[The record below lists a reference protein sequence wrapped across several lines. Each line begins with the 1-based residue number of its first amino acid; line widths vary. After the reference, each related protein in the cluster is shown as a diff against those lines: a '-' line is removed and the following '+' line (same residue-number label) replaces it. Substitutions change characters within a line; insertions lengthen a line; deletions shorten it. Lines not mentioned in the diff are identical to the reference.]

1 MQTIQDAFAAPDL
14 PKEPVVTIGNYD
26 GVHLGQQAVLRHVV
40 ERAKELDTFSAVVTF
55 EPHPLKVLRPEAAPV
70 ALTTA
75 AQKRKLIEEQGI
87 DFLLILRF
95 DTELSRLSAQAFVE
109 DFLVG
114 RLGVQE
120 VFVGSDFSFGRD
132 REGDLSRL
140 RELGNELGF
149 TADAVDEVRSKGARV
164 SSTMIRGLVEGGAV
178 DRALELL
185 GRPYALTGTVV
196 RGDRMG
202 QRLGWPTINL
212 DAENELIPA
221 EGVYATRV
229 EFPSFPTVFDG
240 VTNIGTRPT
249 VYENYQQVVETHI
262 LEFRSDVYGE
272 EVQVSFYRRLRDEKL
287 FRSMMDLSEQISKDV
302 DSARDFF
309 RGLEAESGPVLAR
322 GGLPPF
328 PWS

>member
-1 MQTIQDAFAAPDL
+1 MQTIQDAFKAPDL
-14 PKEPVVTIGNYD
+14 PKNPVVTIGNYD
-26 GVHLGQQAVLRHVV
+26 GVHVGQQAVLQHVV
-40 ERAKELDTFSAVVTF
+40 ERAKELDTCSAVVTF
-55 EPHPLKVLRPEAAPV
+55 DPHPLEVVRPDMAPIP
-70 ALTTA
+70 LTTA
-75 AQKRKLIEEQGI
+75 AQKQKLIEQQGI

-95 DTELSRLSAQAFVE
+95 DAELSRQSAESFAE
-109 DFLVG
+109 EFLVG
-114 RLGVQE
+114 KLGVRE
-120 VFVGSDFSFGRD
+120 VWVGSDFSFGRD
-132 REGDLSRL
+132 REGNLERL
-140 RELGNELGF
+140 RSIGEKHGF
-149 TADAVDEVRSKGARV
+149 KADSVDEVRSKGARV

-178 DRALELL
+178 DRAAELL

-229 EFPSFPTVFDG
+229 EFPSFPTAFDG

-287 FRSMMDLSEQISKDV
+287 FRSMMDLSAQIAKDV
-302 DSARDFF
+302 ETARDYF
-309 RGLEAESGPVLAR
+309 RGLAAESGPVLSK
-322 GGLPPF
+322 GILPPE
-328 PWS
+328 PWG